1 MRITSW
7 RAPSFIIL
15 VLIAIAGCHA
25 SRSMRPVVPAP
36 TLVVTDLVVGS
47 GPPAQNGDTLITN
60 YRAWLGDGTPLDST
74 YGRQPFWFPL
84 GAGSVI
90 RGWDVGMVG
99 ARSGGTRRLD
109 IPSEMG
115 YGGSGY
121 PPIIPPNSRLVF
133 DVELLELRPPARP

>member
-7 RAPSFIIL
+7 RAPSFITL
-15 VLIAIAGCHA
+15 ALIAIAGCHA

-47 GPPAQNGDTLITN
+47 GPSAQNGDMLVTN
-60 YRAWLGDGTPLDST
+60 YRGWLADGTPIDSS
-74 YGRQPFWFPL
+74 YGRQPFSFRL

-99 ARSGGTRRLD
+99 ARAGGTRRLD
-109 IPSEMG
+109 IPPEMG
-115 YGGSGY
+115 YGANGF
-121 PPIIPPNSRLVF
+121 PPLVPPNSRLLF
-133 DVELLELRPPARP
+133 DVELLELTSPARP